1 MVFIFYNR
9 SSDRWQNFIP
19 QARRGLNRGYGAIRR
34 HNTPPEAAAGGQRN
48 SPYAPPASAASVQ
61 ARGGHRGQ
69 RPFQDQDETDDSTET
84 STDDAEMQSE
94 ESDDP
99 GLAVEPVGQSPNS
112 NSQVWEFYA
121 QAFLR
126 SPCSCG
132 RAELLRTQTGVP
144 LFLLRFVLF
153 RPPSYIFC
161 VTLVLS
167 LLFL

>member
-1 MVFIFYNR
+1 MTLKSTDTENSKPYFVCIFYNR

-34 HNTPPEAAAGGQRN
+34 HGTPPEAAAGGQRN
-48 SPYAPPASAASVQ
+48 SPYAPPAPVQ

-112 NSQVWEFYA
+112 NSQVCELYA
-121 QAFLR
+121 QAFFINYFTK
-126 SPCSCG
+126 G
-132 RAELLRTQTGVP
+132 A
-144 LFLLRFVLF
+144 F
-153 RPPSYIFC
+153 
-161 VTLVLS
+161 
-167 LLFL
+167 

>member
-34 HNTPPEAAAGGQRN
+34 HGTPPEAAAGGQRN

-132 RAELLRTQTGVP
+132 RAELL
-144 LFLLRFVLF
+144 
-153 RPPSYIFC
+153 
-161 VTLVLS
+161 
-167 LLFL
+167 